1 MNFTPEQ
8 RLIVTL
14 LCDLHK
20 KLGINDSYDPDFI
33 SEAIL
38 SGNEWAIDSKYFS
51 VSDIRPVSQE
61 LRDHVCE
68 ILDMCSMIE
77 ESYTSLPETDK
88 DKVKSMTVYDASKAF
103 YGFDGNNESEYMAL
117 ARFMIDKMDMYSW
130 FKGRSFNS
138 HCHSIGAYK
147 RMLSVFQK
155 LGSRNL
161 FSSPLSADEIAEV
174 MNARIHPSHAKSH
187 A

>member
-51 VSDIRPVSQE
+51 LSDISPVSQE
-61 LRDHVCE
+61 LRDRVCE
-68 ILDMCSMIE
+68 ILEMCTMIE
-77 ESYTSLPETDK
+77 DSYARLPEAEK
-88 DKVKSMTVYDASKAF
+88 AKVNSMTDYDASKAF
-103 YGFDGNNESEYMAL
+103 GGFDGNNESEYMAL
-117 ARFMIDKMDMYSW
+117 ARFMIDKMGMYSW
-130 FKGRSFNS
+130 FKGRPLNS
-138 HCHSIGAYK
+138 HCPSMGPYN
-147 RMLSVFQK
+147 RMLSAFQK
-155 LGSRNL
+155 LGSRNMFL
-161 FSSPLSADEIAEV
+161 SPLSADEIAEV
-174 MNARIHPSHAKSH
+174 MNARIHPSHTKSH